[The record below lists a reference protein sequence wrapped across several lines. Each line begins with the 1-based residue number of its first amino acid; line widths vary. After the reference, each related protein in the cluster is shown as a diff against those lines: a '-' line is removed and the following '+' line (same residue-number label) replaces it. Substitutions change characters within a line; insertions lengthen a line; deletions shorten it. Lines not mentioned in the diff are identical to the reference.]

1 MKVSA
6 NMQVGASSLK
16 NTELRSMIVA
26 SEKNYITAVCLSAIF
41 GVLGVHHFYL
51 GRILEGFLDLGL
63 AVLTIVLYLTGHPV
77 YAMLVFM
84 VDTLHT
90 FIVTIMLLT
99 GSIKDG
105 QGRLVC
111 YPGQRLGREK

>member
-1 MKVSA
+1 M
-6 NMQVGASSLK
+6 NASSAENK
-16 NTELRSMIVA
+16 GSISTIVP
-26 SEKNYITAVCLSAIF
+26 SEKNYITAVSLSAIF

-51 GRILEGFLDLGL
+51 GRILEGFFDLGL
-63 AVLTIVLYLTGHPV
+63 AVLTIMLYVTGHPGL
-77 YAMLVFM
+77 AMLVFM

-111 YPGQRLGREK
+111 YPVQRLAQEK